1 LQLIDGEKVILH
13 ELAIVYSSEQTTL
26 SQSGSLHPC
35 GVVYEHAKEERSN
48 AVGLGNAPLASR
60 KKWPSLAL
68 PHPLGK
74 LLTLQPAAGVW
85 L

>member
-48 AVGLGNAPLASR
+48 AVGLGNAL
-60 KKWPSLAL
+60 
-68 PHPLGK
+68 
-74 LLTLQPAAGVW
+74 
-85 L
+85 